1 MTSETIDLSQ
11 LKDEIEVKSNV
22 ESLELYSD
30 NYPFSLSL
38 RISNFE
44 SESDYKKFVKA
55 CERMVRGC
63 LEYRLWKRYIIDV
76 LQINECM
83 ITKEKIDDVTIE
95 VHHHLPSMYVLIS
108 ALVNQCIENGKEF
121 CSFDIAHEAIGLH
134 FQNKIG
140 YVTLLK
146 SMHEK
151 FHNGKLGIPISF
163 VKGDYKFFINS
174 FSKYLDETD
183 LEKLEE
189 RMCITESD
197 CTWSRDNYPAA
208 MEM

>member
-1 MTSETIDLSQ
+1 MNDTIDLSQ
-11 LKDEIEVKSNV
+11 LKEEIEVKSNV
-22 ESLELYSD
+22 QSLELYSD

-44 SESDYKKFVKA
+44 SESDYKKFVKG
-55 CERMVRGC
+55 CERAVRGC

-76 LQINECM
+76 LQINKCM
-83 ITKEKIDDVTIE
+83 ITHEKIDDVTIE
-95 VHHHLPSMYVLIS
+95 VHHHLPSMYVLIC
-108 ALVNQCIENGKEF
+108 ALVNECIENGKEF
-121 CSFDIAHEAIGLH
+121 CSFDIAQEAIGLH
-134 FQNKIG
+134 FQNKLG

-151 FHNGKLGIPISF
+151 FHNGKLGIPIGF
-163 VKGDYKFFINS
+163 VKGDYKYFINN

-183 LEKLEE
+183 MERIEE
-189 RMCITESD
+189 RLCITETECS
-197 CTWSRDNYPAA
+197 WSRDNYPAA